1 MRILFL
7 GTSAAQPTASRG
19 LSCTCIERNGEIIMF
34 DAGECAQTAYAKAG
48 LGWNKRMRIFITH
61 LHGDHCIGILGLLQT
76 MSMQR
81 RTEPLEIFGPAGI
94 EEFVTANIRMLGFAP
109 TFPITIG
116 TVSPGTVVG
125 CGGDGPGGSGGRR
138 RGDYEIL
145 ACRASHTITAFSYVL
160 RERNKPGRFSEE
172 NAAKLGIPRGRLWGR
187 LQEGR
192 EVVVDGKTFRP
203 EQVLGEER
211 PGKVIGISGDT
222 MPSAEL
228 EEFFAGCDYL
238 IFDATFLDGEQQR
251 AAETRHSTAS
261 QAASL
266 AKSAGAKNLILTHF
280 SARYRD
286 DAEHLAEA
294 RKIHPC
300 VTAAADRMEIQV
312 A

>member
-19 LSCTCIERNGEIIMF
+19 LSCTCIERDGEIIMF
-34 DAGECAQTAYAKAG
+34 DAGECAQTAYARSG

-125 CGGDGPGGSGGRR
+125 YGSGGRGGGGDR
-138 RGDYEIL
+138 RHGDYEVL
-145 ACRASHTITAFSYVL
+145 ACRASHTVTAFSYVL
-160 RERNKPGRFSEE
+160 RERNRPGRFNGE
-172 NAAKLGIPRGRLWGR
+172 NAARLGIPRGRMWGR

-286 DAEHLAEA
+286 DTGHLAEA
-294 RKIHPC
+294 RKIHPR

>member
-34 DAGECAQTAYAKAG
+34 DAGECAQTAYTRAG

-109 TFPITIG
+109 TFSITIG
-116 TVSPGTVVG
+116 TVSPGAVVG
-125 CGGDGPGGSGGRR
+125 YGDGGQGGGRR
-138 RGDYEIL
+138 HGDYEIL
-145 ACRASHTITAFSYVL
+145 ACRASHTVTAFSYVL
-160 RERNKPGRFSEE
+160 RERNRPGRFSEE

-266 AKSAGAKNLILTHF
+266 AKSAGAKNLVLTHF
-280 SARYRD
+280 SARYGD
-286 DAEHLAEA
+286 DAGHLAEA
-294 RKIHPC
+294 RKIHPR

>member
-34 DAGECAQTAYAKAG
+34 DAGECAQTAYAKTG
-48 LGWNKRMRIFITH
+48 LGWNKRMRILITH

-116 TVSPGTVVG
+116 TVSPGAVVG
-125 CGGDGPGGSGGRR
+125 HGDGGRG
-138 RGDYEIL
+138 GDYEIL
-145 ACRASHTITAFSYVL
+145 ACRASHTIAAFSYVL
-160 RERNKPGRFSEE
+160 REKNRPGRFSEE
-172 NAAKLGIPRGRLWGR
+172 NAAKLGIPRGRLWGL

-192 EVVVDGKTFRP
+192 EVVVNGKTFRP

-286 DAEHLAEA
+286 DTGHLAEA
-294 RKIHPC
+294 RRIHPC
-300 VTAAADRMEIQV
+300 VTAAADRMEIRV